1 MYCMYHSDCI
11 EVIPCKSDDDC
22 GFQMVCKS
30 EICTAF
36 GECLSNS
43 DCVLVFLILLNTTFT
58 NHLLL
63 ILIFDFPNAASVHCN
78 VEKQEI
84 HTLENHFVKTTFNFC
99 TI

>member
-58 NHLLL
+58 NHILL
-63 ILIFDFPNAASVHCN
+63 ILIFDFPSAASLHCRKTRN
-78 VEKQEI
+78 SYTWKSFC
-84 HTLENHFVKTTFNFC
+84 ENNF
-99 TI
+99 